1 MIKEERT
8 KHLLEK
14 WSKVLD
20 YTNVSCISGEK
31 IERKLTTAMLIEP
44 QEIWKN
50 PECTLNDTIKENE
63 LSISK
68 KSYSQI

>member
-1 MIKEERT
+1 MSVNK
-8 KHLLEK
+8 KAGHLIQK
-14 WSKVLD
+14 WEKVLK

-31 IERKLTTAMLIEP
+31 IERKLITAMLIEP

-68 KSYSQI
+68 KS